1 MTATS
6 SGRTGGEE
14 QQKARAVRG
23 LGHPMGGGA
32 TASDRERRSAAAA
45 AGGVRVFEGEPGL
58 LEVALVVQGHAVQV
72 LRAEPVD
79 EAAHAGALD
88 DDVVIGGLVLD
99 AEAVLEARAPARQ
112 HADAQP
118 GGLGGHLLLR
128 HELAHLDRRLVG
140 QGQGDGSRT
149 LRRRHCD
156 PPVTCELRKSR
167 RPCQLSLREAR
178 ALMRLTLAD
187 WLVVALY
194 FLFNIAV
201 GLYYKR
207 RAGKSTAEY
216 FLSGRN
222 VPWWLAG
229 TSLVATTFAAD
240 TPLVVTGFVA
250 RNGIAGNWLWWN
262 LLASGMLTVFF
273 YARLWRRAGVMTDIE
288 FSEIRYSGPPAAFLR
303 GFRALYLGLL
313 INCIILGW
321 VNLAMAKILQL
332 VFTISKGEAL
342 WIVVGLIVLT
352 SAISTLSGLWGVL
365 VTDLFQFVIKMGM
378 VIVLAVVAVNA
389 VGGIEAMKTKLV
401 AAGRGS
407 ALGFVPEI
415 GSVWMPMLTF
425 FVYIAVNWWATWYP
439 GAEPGGGGY
448 VAQRMLS
455 AKDERHSLLATLWFN
470 IAHYAVRP
478 WPWILVALASLILFP
493 NLQDP
498 ETGYIRVMID
508 YLPSSLR
515 GLMVAAF
522 AAAFMS
528 TIATQL
534 NCGASYLVTDFY
546 RRFVRRDAGEPHY
559 VLASRLATALL
570 TVISAAVAFRIE
582 SIGGAWKLLIITGA
596 GTGAVLLLRWY
607 WWRINAWSE
616 VSAMIT
622 AFVVSVLLQTV
633 GGLQSDRPLDFAHIV
648 LITVAVTTVVWLA
661 VTFLTRPESDATLV
675 AFYRRTRPSRAGWG
689 PVAALAPDVR
699 PSADGLANLIDWV
712 AGCVLVYGALFGVGK
727 LLLHDP
733 LPGILMLGLSAIA
746 GAVIYRDLTRRG
758 WRTVVE

>member
-14 QQKARAVRG
+14 QQKARARRG
-23 LGHPMGGGA
+23 LGNPLGRGP
-32 TASDRERRSAAAA
+32 TASDREGRSAAAA
-45 AGGVRVFEGEPGL
+45 AGGVRVFEGEPRL
-58 LEVALVVQGHAVQV
+58 LEVALVVQGDAVQV
-72 LRAEPVD
+72 LGAESVH
-79 EAAHAGALD
+79 EAAYAGALD
-88 DDVVIGGLVLD
+88 HDVVVGGLVFD
-99 AEAVLEARAPARQ
+99 AEAVFEARAPARQ
-112 HADAQP
+112 HADAQA

-128 HELAHLDRRLVG
+128 HELADLDRGLVG
-140 QGQGDGSRT
+140 HGQGDGSGT

-156 PPVTCELRKSR
+156 PPVTCELRKYGQ
-167 RPCQLSLREAR
+167 PCQLSPHEAR
-178 ALMRLTLAD
+178 VLMRLTPAD

-194 FLFNIAV
+194 FVFNIAV
-201 GLYYKR
+201 GLYYKG

-229 TSLVATTFAAD
+229 TSMVATTFAAD
-240 TPLVVTGFVA
+240 TPLVVTGLVA
-250 RNGIAGNWLWWN
+250 RNGVAGNWLWWN

-273 YARLWRRAGVMTDIE
+273 YARLWRRSGVMTDIE
-288 FSEIRYSGPPAAFLR
+288 FTEIRYSGPPAAFLR

-332 VFTISKGEAL
+332 VFGISKLEAL

-378 VIVLAVVAVNA
+378 VIVLAVVAVHA
-389 VGGIEAMKTKLV
+389 VGGIEAMKAKLALIDQAR
-401 AAGRGS
+401 AASGSGGSVLSFVPDVGS
-407 ALGFVPEI
+407 AWL
-415 GSVWMPMLTF
+415 PMLTF

-493 NLQDP
+493 GLPDP

-534 NCGASYLVTDFY
+534 NWGASYLVNDFY
-546 RRFVRRDAGEPHY
+546 RRFVRRDASEPHY

-570 TVISAAVAFRIE
+570 TVISAAVAFRI
-582 SIGGAWKLLIITGA
+582 
-596 GTGAVLLLRWY
+596 
-607 WWRINAWSE
+607 
-616 VSAMIT
+616 
-622 AFVVSVLLQTV
+622 
-633 GGLQSDRPLDFAHIV
+633 
-648 LITVAVTTVVWLA
+648 
-661 VTFLTRPESDATLV
+661 
-675 AFYRRTRPSRAGWG
+675 
-689 PVAALAPDVR
+689 AAIAPDVR
-699 PSADGLANLIDWV
+699 PSTDGLANLLDWV

-727 LLLHDP
+727 LLLHET
-733 LPGILMLGLSAIA
+733 LPGILMLGVGAI
-746 GAVIYRDLTRRG
+746 GGVVIYRDLSRRG
-758 WRTVVE
+758 WRSVVE

>member
-1 MTATS
+1 
-6 SGRTGGEE
+6 
-14 QQKARAVRG
+14 
-23 LGHPMGGGA
+23 
-32 TASDRERRSAAAA
+32 
-45 AGGVRVFEGEPGL
+45 
-58 LEVALVVQGHAVQV
+58 
-72 LRAEPVD
+72 
-79 EAAHAGALD
+79 
-88 DDVVIGGLVLD
+88 
-99 AEAVLEARAPARQ
+99 
-112 HADAQP
+112 
-118 GGLGGHLLLR
+118 
-128 HELAHLDRRLVG
+128 
-140 QGQGDGSRT
+140 
-149 LRRRHCD
+149 
-156 PPVTCELRKSR
+156 
-167 RPCQLSLREAR
+167 
-178 ALMRLTLAD
+178 MRLDFLD
-187 WLVVALY
+187 WSIIALY
-194 FLFNIAV
+194 FAFNVAV

-207 RAGKSTAEY
+207 RASRDTAEF

-229 TSLVATTFAAD
+229 TSMVATTFAAD
-240 TPLVVTGFVA
+240 TPLVVTGLVA
-250 RNGIAGNWLWWN
+250 KNGIAGNWLWWN

-288 FSEIRYSGPPAAFLR
+288 FSELRYAGPPAAFLR

-332 VFTISKGEAL
+332 VFSISKGEAL
-342 WIVVGLIVLT
+342 WIVVGLIFLT

-389 VGGIEAMKTKLV
+389 VGGIDAMKAKLV
-401 AAGRGS
+401 AAGRGA

-415 GSVWMPMLTF
+415 GSVWMPMVTF

-493 NLQDP
+493 GLKDP

-534 NCGASYLVTDFY
+534 NWGASYLVNDFY

-616 VSAMIT
+616 VSAMVT
-622 AFVVSVLLQTV
+622 AFIVSVLLQTV
-633 GGLQSDRPLDFAHIV
+633 GGLDSDLPLDFARIV
-648 LITVAVTTVVWLA
+648 LVTVAVTTVVWLV
-661 VTFLTRPESDATLV
+661 VTFATRPETDATLV
-675 AFYRRTRPSRAGWG
+675 AFYRRTRPSRVGWG
-689 PVAALAPDVR
+689 PVAARAPDVR
-699 PSADGLANLIDWV
+699 PSADGLANLLDWI